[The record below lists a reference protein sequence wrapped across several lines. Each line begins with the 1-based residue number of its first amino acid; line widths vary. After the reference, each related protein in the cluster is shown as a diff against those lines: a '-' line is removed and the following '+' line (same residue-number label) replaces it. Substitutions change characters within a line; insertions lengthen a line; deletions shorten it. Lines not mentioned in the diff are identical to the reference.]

1 MKQRIGKKLREA
13 SLNLKFIGS
22 SKKSVTWVKVSLL
35 YLCEHACINFELLIF
50 VTLEAQLMIAN

>member
-1 MKQRIGKKLREA
+1 MKQQIGKKLREA

-35 YLCEHACINFELLIF
+35 CLWEHACIDF
-50 VTLEAQLMIAN
+50 